1 MLLLNFWRYYKFLGS
16 ITKDLIEKNDSE
28 FSALWAR
35 RSRLLQCAELFVN
48 RAFPGDYFFNKTKI
62 LSPCQRTPL
71 LISKARRI
79 FFSNKLDCFI
89 HSYDDL
95 AYRDINTSLEDVG
108 FSRIDSMLVF
118 SADQATQLASE
129 DKTDYDQNLPQ
140 LIAIDQDSISMWVD
154 VFCKAFNAEDWKQQI
169 HSLTMANLRF
179 FRLFVLM
186 TRSDAASVPA
196 ACALLF
202 CYRKVMGLY
211 CLGTLP
217 KFRRKGLASLIL
229 KSSISMA
236 RAKRTKLFF
245 VQAFLNDGFADLY
258 EKVGLNL
265 EYRKGVYASFRG
277 LT

>member
-1 MLLLNFWRYYKFLGS
+1 MLLLNFWRYYKFLAS
-16 ITKDLIEKNDSE
+16 TTKDLIEKNDSE
-28 FSALWAR
+28 FSTLWAR
-35 RSRLLQCAELFVN
+35 RLRLLQCAELFVN

-62 LSPCQRTPL
+62 LSPCMRTPL

-95 AYRDINTSLEDVG
+95 AYQDINTSLEAAG

-118 SADQATQLASE
+118 SADQDTRVASE

-140 LIAIDQDSISMWVD
+140 LIAIGQDSISMWVD
-154 VFCKAFNAEDWKQQI
+154 VFCKAFNAEYWKQQI

-186 TRSDAASVPA
+186 TRSDSASVPA

-202 CYRKVMGLY
+202 CYKKVMGLY

-236 RAKRTKLFF
+236 RAKRMKLFF
-245 VQAFLNDGFADLY
+245 VQAFLNDGFADMY
-258 EKVGLNL
+258 KKVGLNL
-265 EYRKGVYASFRG
+265 EYRKGVYVSYRG
-277 LT
+277 LD

>member
-1 MLLLNFWRYYKFLGS
+1 MLLLNFWRYYRFLDS

-28 FSALWAR
+28 FSSLWAR
-35 RSRLLQCAELFVN
+35 RLRLLQCAELFVN

-62 LSPCQRTPL
+62 LSPCLRAPL

-95 AYRDINTSLEDVG
+95 AYQDINTSLEDAG
-108 FSRIDSMLVF
+108 FNRIDSMLVF
-118 SADQATQLASE
+118 SADQDTLVASE

-140 LIAIDQDSISMWVD
+140 LIAIGQDSISMWVD

-202 CYRKVMGLY
+202 CYKKVMGLY

-229 KSSISMA
+229 KSSISIA
-236 RAKRTKLFF
+236 RAKRMKLFF
-245 VQAFLNDGFADLY
+245 VQAFLNDGFADMY
-258 EKVGLNL
+258 KKVGLNL

-277 LT
+277 LD